1 VALSE
6 GDRFLRVDHAGEHGA
21 VSIYKAQLWM
31 AMLRAPEWVPEL
43 TEFLAHE
50 IRHRSIFGAELA
62 RRGVAPCRS
71 WHLCGAG
78 GFALGLLTGL
88 LGRRAIAAT
97 TVAVE
102 QVVLR
107 HLDEQ
112 IRTLGASDPAA
123 RVAIERIVADEREHH
138 DRSARHLAS
147 PTHFERAVMALVRGV
162 TEAVIWLGMRL

>member
-6 GDRFLRVDHAGEHGA
+6 GDRFLKVDHAGEHGA

-31 AMLRAPEWVPEL
+31 AMLRAPELVPEL

-62 RRGVAPCRS
+62 RRGVARCRS

-107 HLDEQ
+107 HLAEQ
-112 IRTLGASDPAA
+112 LRALGVGDGAA
-123 RVAIERIVADEREHH
+123 RAAIERIVADERGHH
-138 DRSARHLAS
+138 DQSARHLVS
-147 PTHFERAVMALVRGV
+147 PTRLERALMALVRGA
-162 TEAVIWLGMRL
+162 TEVVIWLGMRL